1 MIPISPLY
9 QNSYPQAQPVGR
21 FQFQHLSTAN
31 RWDRWAQQRRDAVT
45 RSASAAPR
53 RHVEQCAPRDTGG
66 AAVATGAAEEAG
78 ESTDR
83 RRGCFRG
90 CYWSLMGNG
99 V

>member
-1 MIPISPLY
+1 LEDFNTSNILQLPT
-9 QNSYPQAQPVGR
+9 VG
-21 FQFQHLSTAN
+21 LSNAE
-31 RWDRWAQQRRDAVT
+31 AVT
-45 RSASAAPR
+45 RSASVQR

-83 RRGCFRG
+83 RWGG
-90 CYWSLMGNG
+90 MGVQTG